1 VTARLY
7 IRPLARIAPPAR
19 DRSPRLLPAL
29 AVAGRGDL
37 LFAAAELIERE
48 GGRVVRRSYMA
59 ADILA
64 GGPSEAAGLP
74 SLLDNL
80 RRPRAPIAG
89 LALDRPRTMG
99 IVNVTPDSFADGG
112 RYHARDAAIAHA
124 LQLEAEGADILDI
137 GGESTR
143 PGADPISAEE
153 ELARVLPV
161 LEGLRGKLRI
171 PISLDTQKAD
181 VAEAGIAAGVEM
193 VNDVSALRT
202 EPQLAEVVRRRHVAL
217 VLMHMRGK
225 PRSMQRGPFASNVLR
240 DVCAGL
246 RVALGRAMRAGIA
259 KSRLLVDPGIGFG
272 KKYAQNLELLR
283 HLPELARLGY
293 PLVIGTSRKGF
304 IGWALAGK
312 GEPWPTE
319 KRRWGTAATVTGA
332 ILGGAHIVRVHD
344 VVEMAEVAR
353 IADAIARTR

>member
-1 VTARLY
+1 MTARLY

-143 PGADPISAEE
+143 PGADPVDAEE
-153 ELARVLPV
+153 EWRRVGPVIEALAPRTRARLS
-161 LEGLRGKLRI
+161 I
-171 PISLDTQKAD
+171 DTRKAE
-181 VAEAGIAAGVEM
+181 VMRRAAQAGVHLI
-193 VNDVSALRT
+193 NDVSALRHD
-202 EPQLAEVVRRRHVAL
+202 P
-217 VLMHMRGK
+217 
-225 PRSMQRGPFASNVLR
+225 AS
-240 DVCAGL
+240 
-246 RVALGRAMRAGIA
+246 
-259 KSRLLVDPGIGFG
+259 
-272 KKYAQNLELLR
+272 LE
-283 HLPELARLGY
+283 
-293 PLVIGTSRKGF
+293 
-304 IGWALAGK
+304 
-312 GEPWPTE
+312 
-319 KRRWGTAATVTGA
+319 TAA
-332 ILGGAHIVRVHD
+332 
-344 VVEMAEVAR
+344 
-353 IADAIARTR
+353 